1 MFSSESTML
10 PLFLRGG
17 WGGQHTQ
24 SCSSSSFKECHFSY
38 SSESEWRSQGR
49 RWICRPS
56 FLRDSLRLERPDANG
71 PGLLR
76 AGPSVDTPHHTVPVS
91 PQCPQEIILLTLPVF
106 QGAAVS
112 SEHFSQSLPSGNV
125 VELRGSLPL
134 LGASK
139 AARAAVPCRSSTS
152 GHRASSFKYTRG
164 QSWETGSLNRLF
176 GSVETTAKCVCGSCT
191 LLNKAIAALCC
202 HLSTGSL
209 PCWWVPSRLW

>member
-1 MFSSESTML
+1 MFLSESTML

-17 WGGQHTQ
+17 WGGQHPQ
-24 SCSSSSFKECHFSY
+24 SCSCSSFKECHFSY

-56 FLRDSLRLERPDANG
+56 FLRDSLRLERPPMAQGFWG
-71 PGLLR
+71 PAPLWIHRITRCPSLLSALR
-76 AGPSVDTPHHTVPVS
+76 RSV
-91 PQCPQEIILLTLPVF
+91 LLTLPVF

-134 LGASK
+134 LGASR

-209 PCWWVPSRLW
+209 PRWWVPSRLW